1 MKAKLPV
8 VRTADQNSDL
18 GPGQHCSAFTWVD
31 SGFAKQGGLV
41 LHPSSGEQIWDIPFA
56 TQQGT
61 TKEVDVKLK
70 KAVTPVS
77 KSLECR

>member
-1 MKAKLPV
+1 M
-8 VRTADQNSDL
+8 
-18 GPGQHCSAFTWVD
+18 HFTWVD

-41 LHPSSGEQIWDIPFA
+41 LDPSYGEQIWDIPFV

-61 TKEVDVKLK
+61 TKEVDAKLK
-70 KAVTPVS
+70 KAVTYVF